1 MIGNITIIKKYPLEK
16 PGGENLSDS
25 QEISDLTDQSYDA
38 PSTLNNSSLYRISD
52 RNCGFE
58 K

>member
-1 MIGNITIIKKYPLEK
+1 MPTAKS
-16 PGGENLSDS
+16 GGENLSDS

-38 PSTLNNSSLYRISD
+38 PNTLNNSSLYRISD